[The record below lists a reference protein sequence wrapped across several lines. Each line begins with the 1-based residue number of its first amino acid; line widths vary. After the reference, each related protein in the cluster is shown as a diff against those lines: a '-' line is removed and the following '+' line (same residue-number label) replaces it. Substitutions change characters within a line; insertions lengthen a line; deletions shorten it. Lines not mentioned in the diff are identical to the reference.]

1 VSEFVKVHVYL
12 YAQLLC
18 SENYAAN
25 DVAGNFSLTLVDVL
39 DTLVV
44 LGDRSG
50 FEQAVKNVIQW
61 VSFDVSLNTMSLSPR
76 LDISLIF

>member
-1 VSEFVKVHVYL
+1 ML
-12 YAQLLC
+12 Y

-25 DVAGNFSLTLVDVL
+25 DVAGNFSLTLIDVL

-44 LGDRSG
+44 LNDRPG

-61 VSFDVSLNTMSLSPR
+61 VSFDVSHHNQYR
-76 LDISLIF
+76 HCRC